1 MKTRYARE
9 LSPEELAALPDEE
22 IDTSDIPELGD
33 EFLRN
38 AKLVMPAGKAAG
50 DAAHRRRHARLVPR
64 AGEGLPEQ
72 DERGAPGLH
81 DVAAVGVRVGRLP
94 TLLASPQ
101 APTPVKH
108 SHQIDFS
115 SHSISHLNSIDTVN
129 LKRAMPRKMTPQ
141 QKAAIISRLRE
152 GRTPHEIA
160 AEVGVSLQQV
170 RGIMAHITIGTYS
183 GDEVA
188 PAELED
194 AREMKFGLERDL
206 QQAIRRNIDQLESGL
221 EIIDGG
227 KERSLASGRIDVT
240 ARDERGA
247 TVVIELKADTA
258 DHNAVSQIQSY
269 MGDLIEDE
277 KQVRGILV
285 ARDFTHRAVS
295 AARLAPVQ
303 LVRYGVQFTFRAVG
317 GSN

>member
-1 MKTRYARE
+1 
-9 LSPEELAALPDEE
+9 
-22 IDTSDIPELGD
+22 
-33 EFLRN
+33 
-38 AKLVMPAGKAAG
+38 
-50 DAAHRRRHARLVPR
+50 
-64 AGEGLPEQ
+64 
-72 DERGAPGLH
+72 
-81 DVAAVGVRVGRLP
+81 
-94 TLLASPQ
+94 
-101 APTPVKH
+101 
-108 SHQIDFS
+108 
-115 SHSISHLNSIDTVN
+115 
-129 LKRAMPRKMTPQ
+129 MTPL

-160 AEVGVSLQQV
+160 AEVGVSVQQV

-188 PAELED
+188 TADVEDELKD

-206 QQAIRRNIDQLESGL
+206 QQALRRNIDQLDSGL

-227 KERSLASGRIDVT
+227 RERSLASGRIDIT

-303 LVRYGVQFTFRAVG
+303 LVRYGVQFTFKAVG